1 MRAEQKEQGRS
12 LLFSASSFFS
22 FTSLDGKRDERE
34 RERQRKIEKERERE
48 RENERVRESEKDG
61 NRMKGDGRPRV

>member
-12 LLFSASSFFS
+12 LLFSASSFS

-48 RENERVRESEKDG
+48 NERVRESEKDG